1 MTNHIRRR
9 SVLASGFAAATLAS
23 CSREVTDE
31 VGVADGPDK
40 ATKVGVTTTTSPPS
54 GDTGRQIGDG
64 STSDTGPQPKQ
75 PKPEKLAPGTKPPQ
89 FVVISWDGAGEN
101 KHMPLFERFLEV
113 GRKYDCP
120 QTWFLTGLFLLPESK
135 RTLYRPPLHRPGA
148 SDVNYQEDGEIH
160 RTLELLRSAWLEGHE
175 IGTHFNGHFCG
186 PGGVQDW
193 SVTDWLSEIS
203 QAKEF
208 VRTWRTNTGF
218 TDLPSLPFDYDK
230 ELVGGRTPCLQG
242 ADNLRKAAMKLGW
255 RYDTSKANRQVWPV
269 KDGTLWDLSL
279 QSIPFAHKGGTI
291 LSMDYNFMVNQSGST
306 KGDPAKRPQWRK
318 QTADSYLAGFEFA
331 YDGNRAPLVIGNHLE
346 GWNGGIYMDAVEDVI
361 KQMADRPDT
370 RFVTFKQLCDW
381 LDAQDDATLAAL
393 HRLEAAPQGGW
404 ESFGG

>member
-1 MTNHIRRR
+1 MTKNIRRR
-9 SVLASGFAAATLAS
+9 SLLASGFAATTLAA
-23 CSREVTDE
+23 CNRAPDDPTWVRGAPERATP
-31 VGVADGPDK
+31 VA
-40 ATKVGVTTTTSPPS
+40 ATTTTPP
-54 GDTGRQIGDG
+54 GRPIGDG
-64 STSDTGPQPKQ
+64 STSDTGPQPHQ
-75 PKPEKLAPGTKPPQ
+75 PVAGKLAPGTKPPQ

-120 QTWFLTGLFLLPESK
+120 QTWFLTGLFLLPLAK
-135 RTLYRPPLHRPGA
+135 RNRYLPPHHRPGA
-148 SDVNYQEDGEIH
+148 SEVNYQDGGEIH
-160 RTLELLRSAWLEGHE
+160 RTLELLRTAWLQGHE

-186 PGGVQDW
+186 PGGVGDW
-193 SVTDWLSEIS
+193 SVSDWLSEIA
-203 QAKEF
+203 QAKAF

-218 TDLPSLPFDYDK
+218 TDLPALPFDYDK

-279 QSIPFAHKGGTI
+279 QSIPFAGRGGTI
-291 LSMDYNFMVNQSGST
+291 LSMDYNFMVNQSGGT

-346 GWNGGIYMDAVEDVI
+346 GWNGGIYMDAVEDAI
-361 KQMADRPDT
+361 AQMADRPDT
-370 RFVTFKQLCDW
+370 KFVTFKQLCDW
-381 LDAQDDATLAAL
+381 LDAQDETTLAAL
-393 HRLEAAPQGGW
+393 HKLEAAPQGGW
-404 ESFGG
+404 ESFCV